1 MISSVDTGD
10 DNASDER
17 YMNRLAE
24 QVSPRIL
31 EMIMQVM
38 NGTWMDW

>member
-17 YMNRLAE
+17 HMDGLVER
-24 QVSPRIL
+24 VSPRVH
-31 EMIMQVM
+31 EMLKA
-38 NGTWMDW
+38 